1 MCYTIIYSPY
11 LPKVLA
17 GMGKEVIIMPLY
29 LVQHTHTAESCPTKH
44 PEMVR
49 QLSSHVTQS
58 NASKYGVKILADW
71 VYDPEHTVILVLEA
85 DSPEKATNFVLPFL
99 NIGSITIR
107 AGATCEDVAKMCL
120 GK

>member
-1 MCYTIIYSPY
+1 
-11 LPKVLA
+11 
-17 GMGKEVIIMPLY
+17 MPLY
-29 LVQHTHTAESCPTKH
+29 LVQHTHTAESCPTKN

-71 VYDPEHTVILVLEA
+71 VYEPEHTVILVLEA
-85 DSPEKATNFVLPFL
+85 DSPEKATNFALPFL
-99 NIGSITIR
+99 NVGSITIR
-107 AGATCEDVAKMCL
+107 AGATCKDVAKMCL